1 MSKTSNAKRGADSQ
15 QRIIGPFIVLWDD
28 NMGVCCPMGWDDDC
42 DGALCC
48 ITDSVAIF
56 PDRKAARRAIGISSK
71 FAQLRRSQGK
81 PVNLDFIGDAR
92 KNLRVV
98 ACRPNALL
106 SGTAAESRKQSET

>member
-1 MSKTSNAKRGADSQ
+1 MIPTTDKTETPKPVRSSAWFG
-15 QRIIGPFIVLWDD
+15 FIVLWDD
-28 NMGVCCPMGWDDDC
+28 EMGVCCPMGWDDDC

-56 PDRKAARRAIGISSK
+56 PDRKAARRAIDISAK

-98 ACRPNALL
+98 PCKPN
-106 SGTAAESRKQSET
+106 RC